1 MSSQL
6 NLNARDPWA
15 EPASKPERPWS
26 CPHCAM
32 GLSYVSATRA
42 KQHIA
47 KCKRSASER
56 KYVIGDRVLTE
67 AEYDERY
74 LATKVIDWTFPSC

>member
-1 MSSQL
+1 MSNL
-6 NLNARDPWA
+6 NLNARDPWS
-15 EPASKPERPWS
+15 EPAKKAERPWS

-47 KCKRSASER
+47 ECKRSENER
-56 KYVIGDRVLTE
+56 QYRIGDRVFTE
-67 AEYDERY
+67 AEYDERF
-74 LATKVIDWTFPSC
+74 LD